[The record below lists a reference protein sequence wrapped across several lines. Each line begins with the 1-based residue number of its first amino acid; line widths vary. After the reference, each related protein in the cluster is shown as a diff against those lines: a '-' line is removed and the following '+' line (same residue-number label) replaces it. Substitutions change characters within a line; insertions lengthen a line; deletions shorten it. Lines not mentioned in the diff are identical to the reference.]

1 MLDIAKVIGA
11 FDTPG
16 SPIAMETVPM
26 SDRINRQW
34 LLARRPYGMVSTS
47 DFELVE
53 TAVPE
58 LAEGEY
64 LVRNLYIS
72 FDPTMRGWMED
83 RESYM
88 PPVALREVMRCSTV
102 SQVVESKNPA
112 YAQGDILT
120 GLFGMQEWAVG
131 GKGFMHGTPVAEGT
145 PLTWPLGVTGLTGMT
160 AYFGLLEIGKPQP
173 GETVLVSGAA
183 GATGSVAAQIAKLKG
198 CRVVGIAG
206 GPEKCA
212 WLEEKAGLDGA
223 IDYKSENVGERIRA
237 LCPDGVDVYFDNV
250 AGPILDAAL
259 ANLALRARVVMCG
272 GISGYNEKEPPAGP
286 RNLMNVVIQ
295 RARMEGFIIIDYVSR
310 FPEAA
315 AALQEWI
322 REGKIVHEEDVQEGI
337 ENAPATFLRLFTG
350 QNIGKQLLKLAD
362 PSDL

>member
-1 MLDIAKVIGA
+1 
-11 FDTPG
+11 
-16 SPIAMETVPM
+16 M
-26 SDRINRQW
+26 SHRMNRQW
-34 LLARRPYGMVSTS
+34 LLARRPHGMVSPA
-47 DFELVE
+47 DFEFVE
-53 TAVPE
+53 TPVPE

-88 PPVALREVMRCSTV
+88 PPVALGEVMRCSTV
-102 SQVVESKNPA
+102 GRVVESENPA
-112 YAQGDILT
+112 YAPGDILC
-120 GLFGMQEWAVG
+120 GLYGMQEWAVG
-131 GKGFMHGTPVAEGT
+131 GRGFMHGSPVPEGI

-160 AYFGLLEIGKPQP
+160 AYFGMLELGRPQP

-183 GATGSVAAQIAKLKG
+183 GATGSIAAQIAKLHG

-212 WLEEKAGLDGA
+212 WLTEQAGLDAA
-223 IDYKSENVGERIRA
+223 IDYKSENVEERIHA
-237 LCPDGVDVYFDNV
+237 LCPDGVDIYFDNV

-286 RNLMNVVIQ
+286 RNLMNVIIQ

-315 AALQEWI
+315 AKLAEWVQA
-322 REGKIVHEEDVQEGI
+322 GKIVHQEDVQEGI
-337 ENAPATFLRLFTG
+337 ENAPATFLRLFRG
-350 QNIGKQLLKLAD
+350 QNLGKQLLKLAD
-362 PSDL
+362 PGEQ

>member
-1 MLDIAKVIGA
+1 
-11 FDTPG
+11 
-16 SPIAMETVPM
+16 
-26 SDRINRQW
+26 
-34 LLARRPYGMVSTS
+34 MVSPS

-53 TAVPE
+53 TPVPA
-58 LAEGEY
+58 LSEGEY

-88 PPVALREVMRCSTV
+88 PPVALGEVMRCSTV
-102 SQVVESKNPA
+102 SQVVESNNPS
-112 YAQGDILT
+112 YAPGDILT

-131 GKGFMHGTPVAEGT
+131 GHGFMHGTPVAEGI
-145 PLTWPLGVTGLTGMT
+145 PLTWPLGVMGLTGMT
-160 AYFGLLEIGKPQP
+160 AYFGLLELGKPQP

-212 WLEEKAGLDGA
+212 WLVNEAGLDAA
-223 IDYKSENVGERIRA
+223 IDYKSENVQERIRE
-237 LCPDGVDVYFDNV
+237 LCPDGVNVYFDNV
-250 AGPILDAAL
+250 AGPVLDAAL

-272 GISGYNEKEPPAGP
+272 GISGYSEEESPPGP
-286 RNLMNVVIQ
+286 RNLMNVIIQ

-315 AALQEWI
+315 AELQQWI
-322 REGKIVHEEDVQEGI
+322 REGKIVHQEDVQKGI
-337 ENAPATFLRLFTG
+337 ENAPETFLRLFRG
-350 QNIGKQLLKLAD
+350 QNLGKQLLKLAD
-362 PSDL
+362 PIEL